1 MLHLPISQARSGGA
15 TSRTQRR
22 SDHAMDIFQYGTA
35 FLAIVVAVLL
45 AAVR

>member
-1 MLHLPISQARSGGA
+1 MLHQPISQTPPGSVIPRV
-15 TSRTQRR
+15 QRR

-35 FLAIVVAVLL
+35 VLAIAVAVLL